1 MKKVEIID
9 SLDINVKLVIQNSDV
24 MKLLFYLF
32 SIALIFSSC
41 EQKNDNA
48 KYIFFQGKYK
58 KITEPSPAELCL
70 YFLKQIE
77 DADENS
83 PFSKYSPEMI
93 NSQCASMYRVTSE
106 ELVELIIDILRYKKI
121 VTNDKKCS
129 LEEIKSFAERM
140 RSGKPDK
147 IDKILIKSFDLM
159 IEYNIEQSKLENNL

>member
-1 MKKVEIID
+1 
-9 SLDINVKLVIQNSDV
+9 

-32 SIALIFSSC
+32 SIALIFSAC

-48 KYIFFQGKYK
+48 KYIFFQDKYK

-70 YFLKQIE
+70 SFLKQIE
-77 DADENS
+77 EADESS
-83 PFSKYSPEMI
+83 PFSKWTPEMI
-93 NSQCASMYRVTSE
+93 NRQCAAMYRLNSE
-106 ELVELIIDILRYKKI
+106 ELVELIIDILQYKKI
-121 VTNDKKCS
+121 VTNNKKCS

>member
-1 MKKVEIID
+1 MSGILVVVGTIAPAIIGAAAAPKYLKL
-9 SLDINVKLVIQNSDV
+9 SLAKLNGS
-24 MKLLFYLF
+24 F
-32 SIALIFSSC
+32 A
-41 EQKNDNA
+41 
-48 KYIFFQGKYK
+48 
-58 KITEPSPAELCL
+58 TEPSPAELCL